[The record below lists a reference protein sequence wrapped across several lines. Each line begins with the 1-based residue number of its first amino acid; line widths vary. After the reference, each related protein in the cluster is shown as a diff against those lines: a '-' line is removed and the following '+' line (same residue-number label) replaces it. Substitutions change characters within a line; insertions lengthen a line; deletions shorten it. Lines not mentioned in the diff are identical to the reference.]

1 MLNQDICNLYGAIA
15 VYSDYGGIVF
25 AEEEGKNIARSLGEK
40 NKVAILLN
48 HGLLST
54 GSTVDEAGFL
64 FGLLDRGC
72 AIQLQVEAARA
83 GNPDLVKHVVSD
95 EEAAYNFK
103 MASEK
108 NSLYAEAQPDLE
120 YEMEMAGPGVIEKG
134 VEDMKVDH

>member
-1 MLNQDICNLYGAIA
+1 MVLICNQ
-15 VYSDYGGIVF
+15 
-25 AEEEGKNIARSLGEK
+25 
-40 NKVAILLN
+40 VAILLN

-72 AIQLQVEAARA
+72 AMQLQVEAAMA
-83 GNPDLVKHVVSD
+83 GNPKLVKHVITD

-108 NSLYAEAQPDLE
+108 NVLYAEAQPDLDFE
-120 YEMEMAGPGVIEKG
+120 FALAGPGVIEKG
-134 VEDMKVDH
+134 VYEMKVDHGL